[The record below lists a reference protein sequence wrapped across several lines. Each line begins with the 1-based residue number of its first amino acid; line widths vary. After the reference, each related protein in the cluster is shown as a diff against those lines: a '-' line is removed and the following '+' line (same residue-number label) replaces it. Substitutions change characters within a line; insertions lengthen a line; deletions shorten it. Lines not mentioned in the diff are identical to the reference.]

1 MAIDRIL
8 DSILDANS
16 KIRIVRLF
24 VNRRRDFMSSGREI
38 ARLTGLSPPAAHAAL
53 KELYNQDVLKRDI
66 LGKQHIYRLNTNNR
80 IVRNILIPAFKTEK
94 SVKQDII
101 KFIKRKILQKKL
113 KNDIVSVVLYGS
125 IQRGNVKKGDVDI
138 AIVVKDSKVKARVE
152 REFTEKIADEFREY
166 FGVYLDVYIKT
177 KKEFRKR
184 VISNKPPVS
193 TMLESYFVIYGKD
206 PRNL

>member
-66 LGKQHIYRLNTNNR
+66 LGKQHIYRLNINNR
-80 IVRNILIPAFKTEK
+80 IVKNILIPAFKTEK

-138 AIVVKDSKVKARVE
+138 AIVVKDSKAKARVE

>member
-138 AIVVKDSKVKARVE
+138 AIVVARQK
-152 REFTEKIADEFREY
+152 RELREN
-166 FGVYLDVYIKT
+166 LL
-177 KKEFRKR
+177 KKLRMNS
-184 VISNKPPVS
+184 VNISGFILMFILKQKKNS
-193 TMLESYFVIYGKD
+193 EEG
-206 PRNL
+206 

>member
-66 LGKQHIYRLNTNNR
+66 LGKQHIYRLNINNR
-80 IVRNILIPAFKTEK
+80 IVKNILIPAFKTEK

>member
-138 AIVVKDSKVKARVE
+138 AIVVKDSKAKARVE